1 MAGEIESPE
10 PTGGEAAAERRRDSS
25 TRAIRVN
32 GNKTEP
38 EEDADRQAHRGAT
51 ETSVTAMAQGT
62 RRGDRRR
69 ITAEL
74 GSRPYHAAAVP

>member
-10 PTGGEAAAERRRDSS
+10 PTGGEGAAGRRRG